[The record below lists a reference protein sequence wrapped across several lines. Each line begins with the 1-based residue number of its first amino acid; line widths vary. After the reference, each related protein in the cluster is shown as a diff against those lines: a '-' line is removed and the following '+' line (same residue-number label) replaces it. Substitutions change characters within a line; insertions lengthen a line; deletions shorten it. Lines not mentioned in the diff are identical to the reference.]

1 MIKVEFELIDI
12 SSDIRMDCI
21 SDINIKFKS
30 LEKEINEKNAFVK
43 VSHVTPAFVSYK
55 LITNDV
61 ILLNKFEAIY
71 KFPLSE

>member
-1 MIKVEFELIDI
+1 MIKVEFEPIDI
-12 SSDIRMDCI
+12 SSDIRMYCV

-30 LEKEINEKNAFVK
+30 LEKEINKKNAFVK
-43 VSHVTPAFVSYK
+43 VSHVPPAFVSYD

-71 KFPLSE
+71 KFPLFE